1 MARHRRLCVRLD
13 PEEHADILDAIE
25 RERREGGYGAVTR
38 LVIRALRA
46 YLHGPEAETAPR
58 TASGAALVDG
68 SPEFWERMRS
78 LFEATLE
85 DALARYALERR
96 ADGTGSEEEEALDLL
111 RGLADDWDAEEEDW
125 G

>member
-46 YLHGPEAETAPR
+46 YLRGPEAETAPG

-78 LFEATLE
+78 LFEAALQ

-96 ADGTGSEEEEALDLL
+96 ADGAGSEEEEALDLL
-111 RGLADDWDAEEEDW
+111 RGLADEWDAEEEDW

>member
-1 MARHRRLCVRLD
+1 MGRYRLCVRLD

-25 RERREGGYGAVTR
+25 RERREGGYGAVSR

-46 YLHGPEAETAPR
+46 YLHGAGTETAPG
-58 TASGAALVDG
+58 TVSGAVAVDG

-85 DALARYALERR
+85 DALARYALERCP
-96 ADGTGSEEEEALDLL
+96 DGERSEESEALDLL
-111 RGLADDWDAEEEDW
+111 RGLAADWHAEEEEDW